1 MGFHKLDVNDLELV
15 LGRAASQGLVTIING
30 NVQILN
36 GTLPVSASACQQPI
50 PSNPQT
56 VHALPN

>member
-36 GTLPVSASACQQPI
+36 GTLPVSASACQQPL
-50 PSNPQT
+50 SPQPQPLHEIT
-56 VHALPN
+56 A